1 MPFEERLVGYWA
13 RHGMEVSFL
22 GVLRERKF
30 VPTMMGLRGH
40 DKSALVSSPDNA
52 VIRVELL
59 LPLTDG
65 SKRINTKAERN
76 AYTRLSQLSS
86 WLTVCGV

>member
-30 VPTMMGLRGH
+30 VPTMMVYGAMTSLH
-40 DKSALVSSPDNA
+40 
-52 VIRVELL
+52 
-59 LPLTDG
+59 
-65 SKRINTKAERN
+65 
-76 AYTRLSQLSS
+76 
-86 WLTVCGV
+86 